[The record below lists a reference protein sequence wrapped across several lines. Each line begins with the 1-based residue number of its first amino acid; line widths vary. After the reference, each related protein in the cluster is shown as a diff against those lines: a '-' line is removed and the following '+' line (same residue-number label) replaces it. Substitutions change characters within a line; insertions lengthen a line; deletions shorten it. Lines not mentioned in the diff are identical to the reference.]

1 MDGWYFDGKE
11 APITHPLYFE
21 RTDRELCFDRI
32 RPELAMPDTRL
43 HFPKAVRSAYAA
55 SWRGARCAVMQGR
68 PGRYP
73 STGPSTST

>member
-43 HFPKAVRSAYAA
+43 HFPKAVRSTYAA
-55 SWRGARCAVMQGR
+55 SW
-68 PGRYP
+68 
-73 STGPSTST
+73 